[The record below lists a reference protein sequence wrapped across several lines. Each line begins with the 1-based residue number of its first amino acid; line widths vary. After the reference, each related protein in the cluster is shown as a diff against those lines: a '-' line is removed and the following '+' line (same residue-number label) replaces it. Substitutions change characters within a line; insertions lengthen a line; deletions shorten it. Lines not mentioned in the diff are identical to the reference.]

1 MVERKQKQNVKY
13 EKKNKKWTK
22 NIKIVAGHDNNNQLK
37 KVSNFH
43 SFIRALNS
51 KKDKNAL
58 KKENGRGK
66 ISLCLFSVDG
76 FFKQFLFVKVRMMKW
91 GTTLLLVKGAQSSQ
105 TQANE
110 IDLISDNLEQAAC
123 LNKSSFCADDLR
135 GNMSLC
141 PRLLTMTQGLM

>member
-13 EKKNKKWTK
+13 EKKNKKRTK
-22 NIKIVAGHDNNNQLK
+22 NEYFIRVVAGHDNNNQLK
-37 KVSNFH
+37 KGFEFLH

-76 FFKQFLFVKVRMMKW
+76 FFKQFLFVKVRMMK
-91 GTTLLLVKGAQSSQ
+91 
-105 TQANE
+105 
-110 IDLISDNLEQAAC
+110 
-123 LNKSSFCADDLR
+123 
-135 GNMSLC
+135 
-141 PRLLTMTQGLM
+141 

>member
-13 EKKNKKWTK
+13 EKKNKKRTK
-22 NIKIVAGHDNNNQLK
+22 NEYFIRVVAGHDNNNQLK

-43 SFIRALNS
+43 SFIRDLNS

-76 FFKQFLFVKVRMMKW
+76 FFKQFLFVKVRMMK
-91 GTTLLLVKGAQSSQ
+91 
-105 TQANE
+105 
-110 IDLISDNLEQAAC
+110 
-123 LNKSSFCADDLR
+123 
-135 GNMSLC
+135 
-141 PRLLTMTQGLM
+141 